1 MLKTADKSRVKVTIS
16 VALCTYN
23 GAKYLPEQLE
33 SILSQSV
40 PVDEMVVCDDGS
52 QDETLAI
59 LEKLAETAPFPVRIY
74 SNETNLGSTKNFEK
88 CLSLC
93 RGDLIFLCD
102 QDDAWRGDKVEKQA
116 NYLREHPGIDA
127 VFSNALVMDDD
138 SRPTGSTIWQE
149 VQFTAGQ
156 QRRWRAGKAHEI
168 LFGGFVV
175 TGATLALRRS
185 CLARLIPFPTHIPQ
199 LIHDAWMALAL
210 SLESKIDFI
219 PETLVSYR
227 MHSAQQV
234 GFGGKAEP
242 VLMKDRM
249 NRDRAEKLA
258 PIKKKADNAHEI
270 YNYLRELPF
279 VPREKLIKLFLRH
292 KHFQR
297 RASLPKNRLLR
308 VSPVIKEAVAGR
320 YLFSSKDWWLPALGD
335 VLE

>member
-1 MLKTADKSRVKVTIS
+1 MIS

-23 GAKYLPEQLE
+23 GEKYLPEQLE
-33 SILSQSV
+33 SIKRQSV
-40 PVDEMVVCDDGS
+40 PVDELVVCDDGS
-52 QDETLAI
+52 TDGTFDI
-59 LEKLAETAPFPVRIY
+59 LHKLAREVAFSVRIFKNK
-74 SNETNLGSTKNFEK
+74 SNLGSTKNFEK

-93 RGDLIFLCD
+93 QGDLIFCCD
-102 QDDAWRGDKVEKQA
+102 QDDAWRSDKVEKQA
-116 NYLREHPGIDA
+116 AYLRDHPDIDA

-138 SRPTGSTIWQE
+138 SKPTGSTIWQE

-156 QRRWRAGKAHEI
+156 QRRWQAGQAHEI

-185 CLARLIPFPTHIPQ
+185 CLERLMPFPTHIPR
-199 LIHDAWMALAL
+199 LIHDAWIALAL

-219 PETLVSYR
+219 AEPLVSYR
-227 MHSAQQV
+227 MHASQQV

-242 VLMKDRM
+242 VRMKDRM

-258 PIKKKADNAHEI
+258 PIQEKADNAHEI
-270 YNYLRELPF
+270 YAYLRDLPF

-297 RASLPKNRLLR
+297 RATLPQNRLLR
-308 VSPVIKEAVAGR
+308 AAPVIKEALAGR
-320 YLFSSKDWWLPALGD
+320 YKFSSKDWWLPALGD
-335 VLE
+335 ILE